1 MPGAIRGHPGAARS
15 AVCTGLGAGVTIRVA
30 LAGDT
35 MLGRG
40 VGAQIAVAGPHS
52 LFSAEVQE
60 LFESA
65 DLALLN
71 LECCVSDRGRP
82 WEGPGKRFHFRAPP
96 RAAEALAYLG
106 IDCVTLA
113 NNHSLDF
120 GYTALSD
127 TLDHLSG
134 AEISAVGAGVDVE
147 QARAPVLL
155 EAGGLRVAVLGF
167 TDHPAGFA
175 AGPGQP
181 GVAYADLG
189 TGVPHWLGDQVRALA
204 ASNDVVLVL
213 PHWGPAMTTHPL
225 PYIRSA
231 ARAVLNAGATV
242 VAGHSAHVFHG
253 AAGRILYD
261 LGDFVDDY
269 ALDPALRNDLGL
281 LFLVT
286 VDSRGLQRVE
296 AVPLKLEYAH
306 TRLAD
311 RNERAW
317 IRARL
322 TRACAA
328 FGTEVKEEDGLLV
341 IERPGLEAPS
351 ASS

>member
-1 MPGAIRGHPGAARS
+1 M
-15 AVCTGLGAGVTIRVA
+15 TIRLA

-40 VGAQIAVAGPHS
+40 VAAQIAVTGPHS
-52 LFSAEVQE
+52 LFSGGIREY
-60 LFESA
+60 FESA

-71 LECCVSDRGRP
+71 LECCVSGRGRP
-82 WEGPGKRFHFRAPP
+82 WEVPGKRFHFRAPP
-96 RAAEALAYLG
+96 RAVEALAGLG

-134 AEISAVGAGVDVE
+134 AEIPAVGAGVNVE

-175 AGPGQP
+175 AGPDQP

-189 TGVPHWLGDQVRALA
+189 SGIPHWLSDQVQALA

-213 PHWGPAMTTHPL
+213 PHWGPAMTTKPL

-231 ARAVLNAGATV
+231 ARAVLDAGATL
-242 VAGHSAHVFHG
+242 VAGHSAHAFHG
-253 AAGRILYD
+253 ASGRILYD
-261 LGDFVDDY
+261 LGDFIDDY
-269 ALDPALRNDLGL
+269 ALDPALRNDLSL

-286 VDSRGLQRVE
+286 INDQGPQRVE

-311 RNERAW
+311 SSERAW
-317 IRARL
+317 IRARF
-322 TRACAA
+322 TSACAA
-328 FGTEVKEEDGLLV
+328 FGTEVREENGLLV
-341 IERPGLEAPS
+341 IEHPGSGAPP
-351 ASS
+351 AAG

>member
-1 MPGAIRGHPGAARS
+1 MSIR
-15 AVCTGLGAGVTIRVA
+15 LA
-30 LAGDT
+30 LAGDA

-40 VGAQIAVAGPHS
+40 VGAQIAVTGPHS
-52 LFSAEVQE
+52 LFSTEVQE
-60 LFESA
+60 FFESA

-96 RAAEALAYLG
+96 RAVEALADLG

-127 TLDHLSG
+127 TFDHLSG
-134 AEISAVGAGVDVE
+134 AEISAVGAGVDAE

-189 TGVPHWLGDQVRALA
+189 TGIPHWLGDQVQALA
-204 ASNDVVLVL
+204 ASNDVVVVL
-213 PHWGPAMTTHPL
+213 PHWGPAMTTSPL

-231 ARAVLNAGATV
+231 ARALLNAGATL
-242 VAGHSAHVFHG
+242 VAGHSAHAFHG
-253 AAGRILYD
+253 AAGRIFYD
-261 LGDFVDDY
+261 LGDFIDDY
-269 ALDPALRNDLGL
+269 ALDPALRNDLSL
-281 LFLVT
+281 LYLVT
-286 VDSRGLQRVE
+286 VDERGPRRID

-306 TRLAD
+306 TRLPD
-311 RNERAW
+311 SSERAW
-317 IRARL
+317 IRARF
-322 TRACAA
+322 TSACAA
-328 FGTEVKEEDGLLV
+328 FGTEVTEEDGLLV
-341 IERPGLEAPS
+341 IAHPELEANDRE
-351 ASS
+351 A